1 VKSLSFN
8 LERTSVEDG
17 GARFLVSLPI
27 ALVETTEAVG
37 GQEQEGGEIRWIGQ
51 SRPESWLWKT
61 RRLYGF

>member
-1 VKSLSFN
+1 MAKKRKMKSLSFN

-37 GQEQEGGEIRWIGQ
+37 GQEQEGGKYVG
-51 SRPESWLWKT
+51 
-61 RRLYGF
+61 